1 MPTSV
6 LLAVLAAAG
15 LLALA
20 PALVRRYDATERL
33 VAERAQSTARVIQ
46 RRRRRRTVPGR
57 QPVNPSRV
65 RLLTVRPG
73 APPSDSASSASAA
86 SGRSSGARSSGSRS
100 TVVPVSGA
108 GSGAVRRV
116 RSISGIPAVRSVS
129 GAPVGAGRRAGF
141 RLRSVPRSGL
151 LPFAGARPGGRSRRH
166 QPPRHTPAV
175 YRRRRVFAALVLLN
189 LVELVGVVV
198 VGPGFWIGFAV
209 TAAALI
215 AFVGYLRNWA
225 IAERRRRRARA
236 REAAWL
242 AARQAEVRREQA
254 RRAEARREAQRRLAA
269 QREVV
274 RRAAMGLDRP
284 QDLPAAAGGSVS
296 YRRAGGPRGGS
307 SSGRSGGAP
316 PQGGGSGGGGGGLRG
331 RAYEAGRGYDG
342 GRG

>member
-1 MPTSV
+1 MPASV

-33 VAERAQSTARVIQ
+33 VAERAQSTARVLQ

-57 QPVNPSRV
+57 QPVNPPTWVRV
-65 RLLTVRPG
+65 VTLRPG
-73 APPSDSASSASAA
+73 VPPSDASAGTGSTGGTVSRAGGRARARGAGGSRSGSGASSA
-86 SGRSSGARSSGSRS
+86 AR
-100 TVVPVSGA
+100 
-108 GSGAVRRV
+108 
-116 RSISGIPAVRSVS
+116 
-129 GAPVGAGRRAGF
+129 GRRSGV
-141 RLRSVPRSGL
+141 RLRLVPRSI
-151 LPFAGARPGGRSRRH
+151 RMSRRRH

-198 VGPGFWIGFAV
+198 VGPGFWISFAV
-209 TAAALI
+209 TATALAAY
-215 AFVGYLRNWA
+215 VVYLRNRA

-284 QDLPAAAGGSVS
+284 PELRAAAGGTVS
-296 YRRAGGPRGGS
+296 YRRVGGPRGGDS
-307 SSGRSGGAP
+307 AR
-316 PQGGGSGGGGGGLRG
+316 GGSSTGGLRG
-331 RAYEAGRGYDG
+331 RAYEAGRGFDG
-342 GRG
+342 GQG